1 MKYINQSNF
10 NYKLYKMTTRTE
22 KIHSYLQD
30 YKSRLIEI
38 LDLIDSSKL
47 QQVITA
53 LIDAFK
59 KGKTVYVV
67 GNGGSAATASHMQ
80 ADFSFFVRYFTKF
93 RPKIIALTDNV
104 PFITAVGN
112 DTSFENIFVE
122 QMTGKFIEGDI
133 LIAISASGNSSNLIK
148 AAELANNLGGT
159 SIAFVGFQGGKLN
172 EVSKLSIYTPN
183 PKGDYGPIEDTHMI
197 LNHVIVNYL
206 SKDEEF
212 LAIPAV

>member
-1 MKYINQSNF
+1 
-10 NYKLYKMTTRTE
+10 MTTRTE
-22 KIHSYLQD
+22 KVQVYLQE
-30 YKSRLIEI
+30 YKNRLIEI

-47 QQVITA
+47 EQVIA
-53 LIDAFK
+53 SMIEAFK
-59 KGKTVYVV
+59 TGKTVYVV

-104 PFITAVGN
+104 PLITAVGN

-172 EVSKLSIYTPN
+172 EVSTLSIYTPN

>member
-1 MKYINQSNF
+1 
-10 NYKLYKMTTRTE
+10 MTTRTE
-22 KIHSYLQD
+22 KVQVYLQD
-30 YKSRLIEI
+30 YKNRLIEI

-47 QQVITA
+47 EQVITA
-53 LIDAFK
+53 IIEAFK
-59 KGKTVYVV
+59 TGKTVYVV

-93 RPKIIALTDNV
+93 RPRIIALTDNV
-104 PFITAVGN
+104 PLITAVGN
-112 DTSFENIFVE
+112 DTSFDNIFVE
-122 QMTGKFIEGDI
+122 QMTGRFGEGDI

-148 AAELANNLGGT
+148 AAELANKLGGT

-183 PKGDYGPIEDTHMI
+183 PKGDYGPIEDVHMI

-212 LAIPAV
+212 LAIPASN